1 LKNKKSET
9 IADLNINLLFTSAL
23 KDYEYFIEE
32 FKAYNPKLPNY
43 EIKSNEYLFNITINA
58 KLLPFRIYV
67 MKNGSMFNNTL
78 HDLMFQIYKIISD
91 YLFDNEI
98 FSVLELKNFVKT
110 IKSEQFTIDYEII
123 LL

>member
-1 LKNKKSET
+1 MKSKKPKT
-9 IADLNINLLFTSAL
+9 IADLAINLLFMSESKTY
-23 KDYEYFIEE
+23 DYFIEE

-43 EIKSNEYLFNITINA
+43 EIKPNDYLFNIIIND
-58 KLLPFRIYV
+58 KLIPFRIYV
-67 MKNGSMFNNTL
+67 MKNGSMFDNTL

-110 IKSEQFTIDYEII
+110 IKSEQFTINCEII